1 MARRNLLMLFSVGLF
16 LELVLT
22 TILPTQVQAQLNRAN
37 SGKTIFSGS
46 VVSVTFEP
54 PGRGKP
60 RDTAGGASRDG
71 GVCPQDSNATGS
83 SVTLLS
89 PATYDGL
96 TWEEYPTLLV
106 YVPQTSAQKAVFVVK
121 DETEDYYHQKT
132 IPISGTAG
140 IVSIKLPA
148 DAPPIEIGKNY
159 TWSFVMICGEA
170 ISPNSPRVEG
180 QIRRVEANPE
190 LSAQMKNLSPLERA
204 ALYGKNG
211 VWYDTIASLAEQ
223 RRSQPNDATLSAS
236 WENLLTSVGLEAIA
250 TKPLLQ

>member
-1 MARRNLLMLFSVGLF
+1 MARQSLLILFSVGLS

-22 TILPTQVQAQLNRAN
+22 TILPTQAQLSPAN
-37 SGKTIFSGS
+37 SGQTLSTS
-46 VVSVTFEP
+46 SLVSVTFDP

-121 DETEDYYHQKT
+121 DETEDYYYQKT
-132 IPISGTAG
+132 IPIPRTAG
-140 IVSIKLPA
+140 IFSIKLPA

-180 QIRRVEANPE
+180 QIQRVEANPN

-223 RRSQPNDATLSAS
+223 RRSQPNDATVSAS
-236 WENLLTSVGLEAIA
+236 WENLLISVGLEAIA